1 MSLHQ
6 RFSRRPFK
14 PRGRF
19 WRINYGITA
28 LTVRLLDEK
37 GKQIG
42 VFSKQEAS
50 RRAKEAGL
58 DLVEIAPL
66 AKPPVCKIID
76 FKKFKYIESKKERES
91 KKKSRSIDLKQIMLS
106 PFIGKHDLETKEN
119 KAREFLKDGDRVKII
134 VRFHG
139 RQFSKKSF
147 GFDLINKVIQDL
159 GDVATVEREPKF
171 EGPHLA
177 VQLIP
182 VKKRSS
188 NETKDQKNETKDQKS
203 DSQTIQTNQKGK
215 ADAKTTKQQT
225 SKVKQEQETKT

>member
-6 RFSRRPFK
+6 RFLRRPFK
-14 PRGRF
+14 PRGKF

-42 VFSKQEAS
+42 VFNKQEAS

-134 VRFHG
+134 VRFQG

-147 GFDLINKVIQDL
+147 GFDLINKAIQDL

-188 NETKDQKNETKDQKS
+188 NETKNKKS
-203 DSQTIQTNQKGK
+203 DSQTIQTNQKGE
-215 ADAKTTKQQT
+215 ADAKTPKQQT
-225 SKVKQEQETKT
+225 SKVKQKQETKT

>member
-14 PRGRF
+14 PRGKF

-147 GFDLINKVIQDL
+147 GVDLINKVIQDL

-182 VKKRSS
+182 VKKRRI
-188 NETKDQKNETKDQKS
+188 NETKDKKS

-225 SKVKQEQETKT
+225 SKVKQKQETKT

>member
-6 RFSRRPFK
+6 RFSRKPFK
-14 PRGRF
+14 PRGKF

-42 VFSKQEAS
+42 VFNKQEAL

-91 KKKSRSIDLKQIMLS
+91 KKKARSIDLKQIMLS
-106 PFIGKHDLETKEN
+106 PFIGTHDLEIKEK
-119 KAREFLKDGDRVKII
+119 KAREFFKDGDRVKII

-139 RQFSKKSF
+139 RELSKKSF
-147 GFDLINKVIQDL
+147 GFDVINKVIQDL
-159 GDVATVEREPKF
+159 SDVATVEREPKF
-171 EGPHLA
+171 EGPLLTT
-177 VQLIP
+177 QLIP
-182 VKKRSS
+182 TKKRSA
-188 NETKDQKNETKDQKS
+188 NESETE
-203 DSQTIQTNQKGK
+203 NQKG
-215 ADAKTTKQQT
+215 DNQT
-225 SKVKQEQETKT
+225 V